1 MQEPPFWGPFGG
13 LPLAL
18 TDLAIKK
25 AAARP
30 KEWKLSDEKG
40 LYVLVKPSGSKL
52 WRWKYRFAGKE
63 KKLAFGAYPEVSL
76 AEARGLRDEWRAVLR
91 AGRDPQVEREQ
102 QRAAAATQSLET
114 FELIARAWHKQ
125 RSKTLAPR
133 YASQILDRLEADVF
147 PRIGSLPVRQITAPM
162 VLALIRQ
169 VEARGAAEMAHRV
182 RLHISDVFVFAIASG
197 LAETDPAALIRKAM
211 VQTDPRLRPAL
222 VKVDQARKI
231 LPATEA
237 LPDVYWATLLASRL
251 LALTAAR
258 PGVIRLAERA
268 EFEDLDGDEPLWRIP
283 AAKMKLTRKRKMDA
297 TWEFIIPLSRQA
309 VDVVLAAMRASP
321 SPTLLFPGI
330 GDRRKPISDSTLSKH
345 YREAKLQGA
354 HVPHGW
360 RASFST
366 IMNERAAAAARE
378 GDREIIDLMLA
389 HVQGGV
395 EPIYN
400 RAAYMPRRRL
410 IAQEWADL
418 LMEGMGP
425 AEALLPPALRGDWP
439 QEAAHDGGLERSD
452 ANRADCGRDRRQQA

>member
-1 MQEPPFWGPFGG
+1 MEEPPLWGPFGG

-18 TDLAIKK
+18 TDLACKK

-40 LYVLVKPSGSKL
+40 LYLLVKPSGSKL

-63 KKLAFGAYPEVSL
+63 KKLSFGAYPEVSL
-76 AEARGLRDEWRAVLR
+76 AEARSQRDEWRAVLR
-91 AGRDPQVEREQ
+91 AGRDPQVERLQ
-102 QRAAAATQSLET
+102 LKAAAVTQSLET
-114 FELIARAWHKQ
+114 FEHVARAWHKQ
-125 RSKTLAPR
+125 RQATLAPR
-133 YASQILDRLEADVF
+133 YASQILDRLEENVF
-147 PRIGSLPVRQITAPM
+147 PTIGGIPIRQITAPM
-162 VLALIRQ
+162 VLNLIRK
-169 VEARGAAEMAHRV
+169 VEQRGATEMAHRV

-197 LAETDPAALIRKAM
+197 LAENDPAALIRKAM

-222 VKVDQARKI
+222 VKMDQVRRI

-237 LPDVYWATLLASRL
+237 LPEVYWATLLASRL
-251 LALTAAR
+251 LALTATR
-258 PGVIRLAERA
+258 PGVVRLAERM
-268 EFEDLDGDEPLWRIP
+268 EFEDMDGDEPLWRIP
-283 AAKMKLTRKRKMDA
+283 AVKMKLTRKRKMDTA
-297 TWEFIIPLSRQA
+297 WEFVVPLSCQA
-309 VDVVLAAMRASP
+309 VDVVRAAMKASP

-345 YREAKLQGA
+345 YREAKLRDA

-366 IMNERAAAAARE
+366 IMNERAAAAGRD

-395 EPIYN
+395 EPVYN
-400 RAAYMPRRRL
+400 RAAYMGRRRT
-410 IAQEWADL
+410 IAQDWADL

-425 AEALLPPALRGDWP
+425 AEALLPAVLRG
-439 QEAAHDGGLERSD
+439 A
-452 ANRADCGRDRRQQA
+452 